1 MTQEN
6 IYQKV
11 QSLIVKNKTSDVF
24 TFLKAHF
31 PKAESLTILE
41 SEYHEVRNA
50 ELKGTLDHHQIQIK
64 KNQIN
69 DKLLAFAKVGE
80 FQISKKT
87 SNQKFWK
94 PLFYFMLLALPSL
107 IWWNFKSSSLDC
119 PTFANEI
126 NNKILVLPF
135 SNLGGIEKNPQL
147 LLCNEINNLANKKQL
162 SINAKVGSSIKNL
175 TIDEIPKIAES
186 CQVDLIVWG
195 TYEQGDSLE
204 LILNYYFSNH
214 PDSTKLSEYTTFKNV
229 SSIQKGQMSKKITD
243 AALKLCALTVL
254 REGNIPLAKKWIEK
268 QEVKDEN
275 DLTLLE
281 RLD

>member
-31 PKAESLTILE
+31 PEAESLTILE

-50 ELKGTLDHHQIQIK
+50 ELKGTLDHNQIQIK

-69 DKLLAFAKVGE
+69 DKLLAFAKVGHS
-80 FQISKKT
+80 QIPEKK
-87 SNQKFWK
+87 SNRKIWK
-94 PLFYFMLLALPSL
+94 PLFYFLLLAFPIL

-126 NNKILVLPF
+126 NNKILVIPF

-147 LLCNEINNLANKKQL
+147 LLCNEINNLANKNQL
-162 SINAKVGSSIKNL
+162 SINAKIGSSIKNL
-175 TIDEIPKIAES
+175 TINEIPKVAKS

-214 PDSTKLSEYTTFKNV
+214 PDSTKLGEYATLKNI
-229 SSIQKGQMSKKITD
+229 SSIQKGQISKKITD

-254 REGNIPLAKKWIEK
+254 REGNISLAKKWIKK
-268 QEVKDEN
+268 QEFKDEN
-275 DLTLLE
+275 DVTLLE
-281 RLD
+281 KLD

>member
-24 TFLKAHF
+24 IFLKEHF
-31 PKAESLTILE
+31 PKTESLTILE
-41 SEYHEVRNA
+41 SEYNEVRNA

-69 DKLLAFAKVGE
+69 DKLLAFAKDGISPTPTKNSTR
-80 FQISKKT
+80 QI
-87 SNQKFWK
+87 WK
-94 PLFYFMLLALPSL
+94 PLFYFMLLVLPAL

-126 NNKILVLPF
+126 NNKILVIPF

-162 SINAKVGSSIKNL
+162 FINAKVGSSIKNL
-175 TIDEIPKIAES
+175 TIDEIPKIATS

-204 LILNYYFSNH
+204 LILNYYFSNY
-214 PDSTKLSEYTTFKNV
+214 PDSTKLGEYATLKNV

-254 REGNIPLAKKWIEK
+254 REGNIPLAKKWIKK
-268 QEVKDEN
+268 QEFKDEN
-275 DLTLLE
+275 DVTLLE